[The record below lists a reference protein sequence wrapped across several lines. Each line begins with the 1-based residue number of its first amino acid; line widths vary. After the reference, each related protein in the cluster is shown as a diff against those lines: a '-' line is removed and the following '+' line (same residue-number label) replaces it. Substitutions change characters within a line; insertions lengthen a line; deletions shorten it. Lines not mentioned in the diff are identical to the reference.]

1 MKDLLGIVFDMFF
14 SELCK
19 IMVNGVTFVGFRGSI
34 AQTAPLEPP
43 LIAGISYF
51 CRSSKALRVNMVTF
65 FNNTAA
71 CILRYEEFISMNRS
85 ARKQLSPMIH
95 DCFFKTVL
103 LFLSSLLQHGRCV
116 YAAKS
121 FAVIPSSNAALQQ
134 A

>member
-51 CRSSKALRVNMVTF
+51 CRSSNALRANMVTVF
-65 FNNTAA
+65 QQHCGVHFAIGRFHFN
-71 CILRYEEFISMNRS
+71 E
-85 ARKQLSPMIH
+85 P
-95 DCFFKTVL
+95 
-103 LFLSSLLQHGRCV
+103 
-116 YAAKS
+116 
-121 FAVIPSSNAALQQ
+121 
-134 A
+134 